1 MKKTKSK
8 FSLEKLVALPFLAM
22 AEPSPDGQRI
32 AFVSNMSGQ
41 SELHV
46 VDLNTREIEQL
57 TDGEF
62 GDTFLFK
69 YNWTSDG
76 ASLVFPRDPT
86 LGKQKFDLYKITYP
100 DGKVTQL
107 TDSSEILDAEG
118 KPGPVGDVIA
128 FFSDRSGSMQIH
140 LMDGDGS
147 NVRQITKEK
156 GNVIPVLSDIH
167 WSPDGEFFVYTKWA
181 AENPQ
186 WYDIWTVRV
195 DGTEERKIISMEG
208 GSQEIANHLSK
219 DGSMILFTSDTSGT
233 EQVGVYYLESKEI
246 RWISTTDFPEEGVR
260 FTDNGKQVVV
270 IRHVDAEQKLVVYD
284 IATREDT
291 PLKLPP
297 GFSGAKE
304 TALTGRHLIISH
316 QDSTHRM
323 RYLLYDLDNHTFEEI
338 LSAQYGDFDPE
349 DFHPDDYISYPSTE
363 GVTIHAILYKPKDA
377 QPGKKLPTLV
387 IPHGGPAIHYVR
399 SFKESVQVLVD
410 RGYVC
415 LLPNVRGSTGY
426 GKEFR
431 DACLMDWGGKDLDDI
446 EKGVE
451 YLKSLDF
458 VDPTRIGIYGAS
470 YGGYL
475 TYMAMTKKPELW
487 KAGAAVNGITHL
499 KGMHEQSLKNYPLL
513 TVYLEGQMGKPTDEN
528 LPLWE
533 DRSPVNFAHKMVA
546 KLQIIHAV
554 NDPLCGIKQAEVFR
568 DKLLEHGRKEGEDF
582 EYVILKDQGHFTDSI
597 EQRIEYF
604 EHLLDFFE
612 RNLE

>member
-1 MKKTKSK
+1 
-8 FSLEKLVALPFLAM
+8 
-22 AEPSPDGQRI
+22 
-32 AFVSNMSGQ
+32 
-41 SELHV
+41 
-46 VDLNTREIEQL
+46 
-57 TDGEF
+57 
-62 GDTFLFK
+62 
-69 YNWTSDG
+69 
-76 ASLVFPRDPT
+76 
-86 LGKQKFDLYKITYP
+86 
-100 DGKVTQL
+100 
-107 TDSSEILDAEG
+107 
-118 KPGPVGDVIA
+118 
-128 FFSDRSGSMQIH
+128 
-140 LMDGDGS
+140 
-147 NVRQITKEK
+147 
-156 GNVIPVLSDIH
+156 
-167 WSPDGEFFVYTKWA
+167 
-181 AENPQ
+181 
-186 WYDIWTVRV
+186 
-195 DGTEERKIISMEG
+195 
-208 GSQEIANHLSK
+208 
-219 DGSMILFTSDTSGT
+219 
-233 EQVGVYYLESKEI
+233 
-246 RWISTTDFPEEGVR
+246 
-260 FTDNGKQVVV
+260 
-270 IRHVDAEQKLVVYD
+270 
-284 IATREDT
+284 
-291 PLKLPP
+291 
-297 GFSGAKE
+297 
-304 TALTGRHLIISH
+304 
-316 QDSTHRM
+316 
-323 RYLLYDLDNHTFEEI
+323 
-338 LSAQYGDFDPE
+338 
-349 DFHPDDYISYPSTE
+349 
-363 GVTIHAILYKPKDA
+363 
-377 QPGKKLPTLV
+377 
-387 IPHGGPAIHYVR
+387 
-399 SFKESVQVLVD
+399 
-410 RGYVC
+410 